1 MSEQDLRALEHAMA
15 AMPGNPILVMRSI
28 PCPGVVVLTLNRPE
42 KRNALSQALIN
53 NLLRELTLASNDPA
67 VKAVVLS
74 GGPAFFCAGADI
86 KEISEIDAEG
96 ARKHRYLEDLC
107 NGMSSFRKPIFAA
120 VEAMALGGGFEI
132 CLMCD
137 LIFASKGC
145 KFGLPEVKIGLI
157 PGAGGT
163 QRLTNAVGKYQAMK
177 MILFGTIIDVDE
189 ASSHGLIAGT
199 FPPGGVLDGAIKVA
213 QQVAG
218 LSSTAVQLAKEAVC
232 RSDSLGRDDDFERS
246 LYYFSFGT
254 AHKREGISAFLQKRQ
269 PDWEGADR
277 GAS

>member
-1 MSEQDLRALEHAMA
+1 
-15 AMPGNPILVMRSI
+15 
-28 PCPGVVVLTLNRPE
+28 
-42 KRNALSQALIN
+42 
-53 NLLRELTLASNDPA
+53 
-67 VKAVVLS
+67 
-74 GGPAFFCAGADI
+74 
-86 KEISEIDAEG
+86 
-96 ARKHRYLEDLC
+96 
-107 NGMSSFRKPIFAA
+107 
-120 VEAMALGGGFEI
+120 
-132 CLMCD
+132 
-137 LIFASKGC
+137 
-145 KFGLPEVKIGLI
+145 
-157 PGAGGT
+157 
-163 QRLTNAVGKYQAMK
+163 MK

-232 RSDSLGRDDDFERS
+232 RSAWPLAFSLVVFPPRSLPPFCCHFRPCSGAACSSAACADMDQPLGDSLGRDDDFERS

>member
-1 MSEQDLRALEHAMA
+1 MSDGMWHFLDRADVGWYGWVCLCKR
-15 AMPGNPILVMRSI
+15 VR
-28 PCPGVVVLTLNRPE
+28 VLT
-42 KRNALSQALIN
+42 
-53 NLLRELTLASNDPA
+53 
-67 VKAVVLS
+67 
-74 GGPAFFCAGADI
+74 
-86 KEISEIDAEG
+86 
-96 ARKHRYLEDLC
+96 
-107 NGMSSFRKPIFAA
+107 FA
-120 VEAMALGGGFEI
+120 I
-132 CLMCD
+132 CPQCD

>member
-1 MSEQDLRALEHAMA
+1 MA
-15 AMPGNPILVMRSI
+15 AMPGNPILVTRST

-53 NLLRELTLASNDPA
+53 NLLRELTLASNDPS

-132 CLMCD
+132 CLMSD

-177 MILFGTIIDVDE
+177 MILFGTIIDVEE

-199 FPPGGVLDGAIKVA
+199 FPPGAVLDGAIKVA

-218 LSSTAVQLAKEAVC
+218 LSSTAVQLAKEAIC
-232 RSDSLGRDDDFERS
+232 RISVATTSSKGACTTSRLGQLINVKASRPSSKNGSLTGRAQIEERS
-246 LYYFSFGT
+246 RRPS
-254 AHKREGISAFLQKRQ
+254 RSACVGCWL
-269 PDWEGADR
+269 
-277 GAS
+277 

>member
-1 MSEQDLRALEHAMA
+1 M
-15 AMPGNPILVMRSI
+15 
-28 PCPGVVVLTLNRPE
+28 LTF
-42 KRNALSQALIN
+42 I
-53 NLLRELTLASNDPA
+53 T
-67 VKAVVLS
+67 
-74 GGPAFFCAGADI
+74 
-86 KEISEIDAEG
+86 
-96 ARKHRYLEDLC
+96 
-107 NGMSSFRKPIFAA
+107 
-120 VEAMALGGGFEI
+120 
-132 CLMCD
+132 CLQCD

-163 QRLTNAVGKYQAMK
+163 QRLTNAVGKYQVGLVATAQQNWGCMFRGSGLTERNQAMK
-177 MILFGTIIDVDE
+177 MILFGAIIDVDE

-199 FPPGGVLDGAIKVA
+199 FQPGGVLDGAVKVA

-232 RSDSLGRDDDFERS
+232 RSEWPLNLSLVVFLSRSLPPFFFPCHFRPFSKAGCSSAAYADVGQPLGDSLGRDDDFERS